1 MKIPIQYLQTDN
13 RWGGNDYSA
22 PGEKTTIA
30 KSGCGP
36 TCVAMILATLI
47 DYNITPADTCFWAK
61 QNGYKACKQGTY
73 YSYIK
78 AHLKLY
84 GINAEQVNGS
94 NIYGKTTQASK
105 NAHAKALEAIKTGKW
120 VICCMGPGNWT
131 SSGHFILWYG
141 IDKNDVLIR
150 DPNSIKQGRI
160 RNKLSL
166 LQAQVKYYWIID
178 IDIEEK
184 GDDEMVTDRPITI
197 FGKEYI
203 AKGILKDGSNYISP
217 KVLKEAG
224 FDVGSQG
231 SEPIISMPALK
242 LKVAGKNKTLTGFS
256 SNGTN
261 YAGIRELA
269 EALGHKVSWD
279 QESRTVVIE

>member
-1 MKIPIQYLQTDN
+1 MKIPISFLQTDI

-47 DYNITPADTCFWAK
+47 DYNITPADTCYWAK

-84 GINAEQVNGS
+84 DINAEQLNNT
-94 NIYGKTTQASK
+94 NIYGKTNQTAK
-105 NAHAKALEAIKTGKW
+105 NAHTKALEAINAGKW

-141 IDKNDVLIR
+141 VDKNDMLIR
-150 DPNSIKQGRI
+150 DPNSTKSTRI

-166 LQAQVKYYWIID
+166 LQAQVKYYWIV
-178 IDIEEK
+178 DIEAEEQ

-197 FGKEYI
+197 FGKEYT
-203 AKGILKDGSNYISP
+203 AKGILKDGSNYITP

-224 FDVGSQG
+224 FDVSNQG
-231 SEPIISMPALK
+231 SEPIISMPTVK
-242 LKVAGKNKTLTGFS
+242 LKVNGKDKTLTGFS

-261 YAGIRELA
+261 YVGLRQLA
-269 EALGHKVSWD
+269 EALGHEVSWD

>member
-1 MKIPIQYLQTDN
+1 MKIPIKYLQTDI

-47 DYNITPADTCFWAK
+47 DYNITPADTCWWAK

-84 GINAEQVNGS
+84 GINAEQVNNT
-94 NIYGKTTQASK
+94 NIYGKSTQTAN
-105 NAHAKALEAIKTGKW
+105 NAHAKALEAIKSGKW

-166 LQAQVKYYWIID
+166 LQQQVKYYWIID
-178 IDIEEK
+178 IEAEEK
-184 GDDEMVTDRPITI
+184 EDDEMITDRAITI
-197 FGKEYI
+197 FGKEYT

-224 FDVGSQG
+224 FDVGNQG
-231 SEPIISMPALK
+231 SEPIISMPTVK